1 MIQDWTGKPD
11 MRDFIW
17 VICLLLFVYAI
28 FELYRGL
35 SMRWGESLFS
45 STGGEADFSA
55 SEEELNRFVLQR
67 TYTPDAGTPDNES
80 QPTAD
85 PWGGERPLQ
94 PPPPATGA
102 FKSTLE
108 IEQLRREVAQLQG
121 LLAGQRREMDEVMD
135 EVRAL
140 KAQLEAAAVSQS
152 ISPEYN
158 EALVFARRGL
168 DVDTIAERCG
178 ISRSEAEL
186 VHALA
191 QRRDDEPGQEND
203 E

>member
-1 MIQDWTGKPD
+1 MVRGIV
-11 MRDFIW
+11 W
-17 VICLLLFVYAI
+17 VVVALLFAYAA

-35 SMRWGESLFS
+35 R
-45 STGGEADFSA
+45 GGAAGAGHVPRDNDADFAA
-55 SEEELNRFVLQR
+55 SEDELNRFVIER
-67 TYTPDAGTPDNES
+67 AYADRADANAGDDGANDTSPWNE
-80 QPTAD
+80 
-85 PWGGERPLQ
+85 
-94 PPPPATGA
+94 PPPATASPATAGA

-108 IEQLRREVAQLQG
+108 IEQLRREIAQLQAA
-121 LLAGQRREMDEVMD
+121 LASQRREMDEVVD

-191 QRRDDEPGQEND
+191 QRRDGDRAQGEGQ
-203 E
+203 

>member
-1 MIQDWTGKPD
+1 

-17 VICLLLFVYAI
+17 VICSLLFTYAI
-28 FELYRGL
+28 YELYRGL
-35 SMRWGESLFS
+35 SMRPGRSPFS
-45 STGGEADFSA
+45 GASAEPDFSA
-55 SEEELNRFVLQR
+55 SEDELNRFVLQR
-67 TYTPDAGTPDNES
+67 TYTPEAGASSDEGRSASGYRGDES
-80 QPTAD
+80 
-85 PWGGERPLQ
+85 LSQ
-94 PPPPATGA
+94 PPPPVADA

-108 IEQLRREVAQLQG
+108 VEQLRREVMQLQG
-121 LLAGQRREMDEVMD
+121 LLAGQRREMDEVLD

-140 KAQLEAAAVSQS
+140 KAQLEAAAVSKS

-191 QRRDDEPGQEND
+191 QRRDGERGQED
-203 E
+203 GE

>member
-1 MIQDWTGKPD
+1 
-11 MRDFIW
+11 MRGIVW
-17 VICLLLFVYAI
+17 IIIALLFVYAL

-35 SMRWGESLFS
+35 R
-45 STGGEADFSA
+45 GGAIGTPGVARDPDPRFAA
-55 SEEELNRFVLQR
+55 SEDELNRFVIER
-67 TYTPDAGTPDNES
+67 AYADHADAAADTAGGKEPSPWSEAPAPATTPPDA
-80 QPTAD
+80 
-85 PWGGERPLQ
+85 
-94 PPPPATGA
+94 
-102 FKSTLE
+102 FKATLE
-108 IEQLRREVAQLQG
+108 IEQVRREIAQLQAA
-121 LLAGQRREMDEVMD
+121 LAGQRREMDEITD

-140 KAQLEAAAVSQS
+140 KAQMEAAAVSQS

-168 DVDTIAERCG
+168 DVDTIADRCG

-191 QRRDDEPGQEND
+191 QRRDGERGQEGG

>member
-1 MIQDWTGKPD
+1 
-11 MRDFIW
+11 
-17 VICLLLFVYAI
+17 
-28 FELYRGL
+28 
-35 SMRWGESLFS
+35 
-45 STGGEADFSA
+45 
-55 SEEELNRFVLQR
+55 
-67 TYTPDAGTPDNES
+67 
-80 QPTAD
+80 
-85 PWGGERPLQ
+85 
-94 PPPPATGA
+94 
-102 FKSTLE
+102 
-108 IEQLRREVAQLQG
+108 
-121 LLAGQRREMDEVMD
+121 MDEVVD

-191 QRRDDEPGQEND
+191 QRRDGDRAQGEGQ
-203 E
+203 

>member
-1 MIQDWTGKPD
+1 
-11 MRDFIW
+11 MREFIW
-17 VICLLLFVYAI
+17 VVCALLFAYAM

-35 SMRWGESLFS
+35 SARPGRSELAA
-45 STGGEADFSA
+45 TADFSA

-67 TYTPDAGTPDNES
+67 TYTPDDASTDDEGRS
-80 QPTAD
+80 ALD
-85 PWGGERPLQ
+85 PWGGQQSPK
-94 PPPPATGA
+94 PSPPADPA
-102 FKSTLE
+102 FKEALDV
-108 IEQLRREVAQLQG
+108 EQLRRDVLQLQG
-121 LLAGQRREMDEVMD
+121 LVEGQRRELDEAVD

-191 QRRDDEPGQEND
+191 QRRDGEQQQEGG